1 MSKRAGSDGDEP
13 PSKRHCSIDVQA
25 NQAVPPA
32 LYDNGAWEIL
42 AKFLTTSM
50 SLSEVD
56 DVHIAYLGDRY
67 LADEWAEPR
76 RLLFSGDED
85 NAKSLEN
92 FTKLW
97 KTHIPNPP
105 EKSSVSIPA
114 SRRNGYSSSSR
125 AQKSRKLSKA
135 ASKFI
140 ADKADVGDDE
150 EEEEE
155 YDGEDWDGPST
166 QSPIVTSLPG
176 TSAKRRLAATFDD
189 MATRFEQHL
198 PSSSEDNL
206 AYRSPESRMYLLHVQ
221 RTTTQYVADHLRRK
235 EFPVIVSAWSAGQ
248 LYVVADSPAT
258 IAKSLPLSLYLAVKE
273 YSRIAEEEREAVER
287 TQSEFPQQA
296 WVRIKGSKYRG
307 DIAQVF
313 EQLPNGLV
321 AVLIVARNFPYSMPS
336 GSRALIQRSLL
347 PNQKSV
353 SDIIRDDKVVGWKYK
368 GESYYMG
375 LLLKNFHRD
384 RLELVA
390 SPHVD
395 DIRLHLDAGWN
406 QPFLNETVVAFS
418 LQFLR
423 VGDWARVVKGSLRGE
438 LGQVVSTD
446 HTLGT
451 LSLQSAFDGRL
462 KEMEVRLKD
471 MNGSFESAIL

>member
-1 MSKRAGSDGDEP
+1 MSKHAGSGGDEP
-13 PSKRHCSIDVQA
+13 PSKCHCTIDVQV
-25 NQAVPPA
+25 NQAVPQA

-56 DVHIAYLGDRY
+56 DAHIAYLGNRY

-76 RLLFSGDED
+76 RLLFSSDQD
-85 NAKSLEN
+85 DAKSLEN

-114 SRRNGYSSSSR
+114 SRRNGYSSSSC
-125 AQKSRKLSKA
+125 AQKSCKLSKA

-166 QSPIVTSLPG
+166 QLPIVTTHLKTISPTEVPKAGCIYFVFKELP
-176 TSAKRRLAATFDD
+176 LNMLLNTFGG
-189 MATRFEQHL
+189 R
-198 PSSSEDNL
+198 N
-206 AYRSPESRMYLLHVQ
+206 
-221 RTTTQYVADHLRRK
+221 
-235 EFPVIVSAWSAGQ
+235 FPVIVSAWSAGQ
-248 LYVVADSPAT
+248 LYVVVDSPAT

-273 YSRIAEEEREAVER
+273 YSRIAKEEHEAVEC
-287 TQSEFPQQA
+287 TQSKFPQQA
-296 WVRIKGSKYRG
+296 WVRIKDSKYRG

-321 AVLIVARNFPYSMPS
+321 AVLIVARDFPYSMPS

-347 PNQKSV
+347 LNQKSV
-353 SDIIRDDKVVGWKYK
+353 SDIIHDDEVVGWKYK

-384 RLELVA
+384 RLELVT
-390 SPHVD
+390 SPHVN
-395 DIRLHLDAGWN
+395 DIQLHLDSGWN

-418 LQFLR
+418 MQFLC
-423 VGDWARVVKGSLRGE
+423 VGDWARVIKGSLRGE

-451 LSLQSAFDGRL
+451 LSLQSAFNGHL
-462 KEMEVRLKD
+462 KEMEV
-471 MNGSFESAIL
+471 